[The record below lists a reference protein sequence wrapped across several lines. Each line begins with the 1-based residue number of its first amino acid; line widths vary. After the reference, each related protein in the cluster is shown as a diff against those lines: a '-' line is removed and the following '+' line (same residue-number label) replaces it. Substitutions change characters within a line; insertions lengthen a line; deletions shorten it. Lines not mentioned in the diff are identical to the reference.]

1 MLQGA
6 LGLRQTLQA
15 AAETLEG
22 EERPELL
29 GPAPAPVLKVN
40 NRFRYRLFWIGRN
53 DHAARDRISGCI
65 RAFAQW
71 KGSRGL
77 ALFADCNG
85 LD

>member
-6 LGLRQTLQA
+6 CTLRRALVLA
-15 AAETLEG
+15 AKSLKEG
-22 EERPELL
+22 EPPEVL

-40 NRFRYRLFWIGRN
+40 NRFRYRLFWIGHN
-53 DHAARDRISGCI
+53 DHTARELLAGCI

-77 ALFADCNG
+77 SLFVDCNG
-85 LD
+85 FD